1 MLPLTLQFF
10 IAMIACAINE
20 RQQRALE
27 YKTEEV
33 LVLKDILKAITGK
46 NRIDFTEGQRRRL
59 AVAGKGLT
67 AKEREELC
75 ELVKPKTI
83 LEWFRRIF
91 SEKYD
96 SSQSRRKRGRPPKPK
111 EIRDLVIKI
120 AENNLSWGYSK
131 IRDAVNVG
139 LQIDICRTTVATILH
154 EAGIVPAPER
164 EKRRTWKQFMRSHW
178 HCLYACDFFNVEI
191 LGIFGAVRC
200 SVFFVMALQTRTVE
214 IAGIRVN
221 PDGEWMKQVAR
232 NLTDPVDGFLRDAKY
247 LIHDADPLF
256 TDAFKAILKPPDFAD
271 GEGVASVKI
280 PPRSPN
286 CNPHAERFVRSIK
299 FECLRHFVFFG
310 ERHLRYVINQYM
322 SHYHEERFHQGIGGQ
337 LIRPTFANGNALTG
351 DEGHCVSDEASH
363 CVGSEIKCRSRL
375 GGLLNFYYREA
386 A

>member
-1 MLPLTLQFF
+1 MLTLRFF
-10 IAMIACAINE
+10 IATIACAINE
-20 RQQRALE
+20 RQQKALE
-27 YKTEEV
+27 YKTQEV
-33 LVLKDILKAITGK
+33 LVLKDILKSITGK

-83 LEWFRRIF
+83 LEWFRRVF

-96 SSQSRRKRGRPPKPK
+96 SSQSPRKKGRPPKPK

-120 AENNLSWGYSK
+120 AEKNLSWGYTK

-139 LQIDICRTTVATILH
+139 LQIDICRSTVANILH

-178 HCLYACDFFNVEI
+178 HCLCACDFFNVEI

-200 SVFFVMALQTRTVE
+200 SVFFVMEVQTRTVE

-232 NLTDPVDGFLRDAKY
+232 NLTDPVDGF
-247 LIHDADPLF
+247 
-256 TDAFKAILKPPDFAD
+256 
-271 GEGVASVKI
+271 
-280 PPRSPN
+280 
-286 CNPHAERFVRSIK
+286 FV
-299 FECLRHFVFFG
+299 
-310 ERHLRYVINQYM
+310 
-322 SHYHEERFHQGIGGQ
+322 
-337 LIRPTFANGNALTG
+337 
-351 DEGHCVSDEASH
+351 
-363 CVGSEIKCRSRL
+363 
-375 GGLLNFYYREA
+375 
-386 A
+386 